1 MKKKPELELFSPTQE
16 GLIVPLSKYLKQMV
30 EFAKTEWSGITISE
44 SKIKEVWKLVA
55 SNSYIEDDE
64 PNEIAEMFEKMSA
77 DLSMAEEMEDERLAN
92 PVVEAEEVEV
102 ELTED
107 EPVSE
112 SLALVESVKDGLEL
126 SSFTQKFDIGS
137 GMTQCVPKG
146 QVEMKDWVAAFAFG
160 LTLESGAQWIIGDS
174 VVALENAGHE
184 DVVNQLC
191 ANFKKS
197 YPTVS
202 GYARACRAF
211 PAAKRDPMLPFTVYR
226 EIGNANFG
234 DEKTN
239 AQKQSELLEAAK
251 TEKLSS
257 TEVRNRVRNEQ
268 GKDDKP
274 VRKYILINVRS
285 ASSSEPPRLNA
296 PKDEIDSLRFTVT
309 ELKSMP
315 DEVNDHQLLI
325 EISDK
330 SWFDPAENEW
340 MRFGKEA

>member
-16 GLIVPLSKYLKQMV
+16 GIIVPLSKYLKQLA
-30 EFAKTEWSGITISE
+30 EFAKTEWPGINITE
-44 SKIKEVWKLVA
+44 SKIKEIWKLVA
-55 SNSYIEDDE
+55 SNSYIEDHE

-77 DLSMAEEMEDERLAN
+77 DFDMAEEMEDERLAN

-107 EPVSE
+107 EPVNE
-112 SLALVESVKDGLEL
+112 SLALVESVKNGLEL

-137 GMTQCVPKG
+137 GMTQCVPRG

-191 ANFKKS
+191 SNFKKS

-211 PAAKRDPMLPFTVYR
+211 PADKRDATLPFTVYR

-234 DEKTN
+234 DESTK
-239 AQKQSELLEAAK
+239 KQNELLEAAK
-251 TEKLSS
+251 NEKLSS
-257 TEVRNRVRNEQ
+257 TEVRNRVRSEQ

-274 VRKYILINVRS
+274 SGHRFLLLNVGNFS
-285 ASSSEPPRLNA
+285 NSEV
-296 PKDEIDSLRFTVT
+296 LR
-309 ELKSMP
+309 SMP
-315 DEVNDHQLLI
+315 EEVQEHQLLI
-325 EISDK
+325 DLGDK
-330 SWFDPAENEW
+330 SWFDPAEGEW
-340 MRFGKEA
+340 MKFGKEQ

>member
-1 MKKKPELELFSPTQE
+1 MKKKSELELFSPTQE
-16 GLIVPLSKYLKQMV
+16 GLIVPLSKYLTQMAEYV
-30 EFAKTEWSGITISE
+30 KTEWPGINITETHIKKAW
-44 SKIKEVWKLVA
+44 SKVTKNEYL
-55 SNSYIEDDE
+55 EDDA
-64 PNEIAEMFEKMSA
+64 PDEMLEMYEKMSA
-77 DLSMAEEMEDERLAN
+77 DLDMAEEMAEERLAN

-107 EPVSE
+107 EPVQSE
-112 SLALVESVKDGLEL
+112 SLALVESVKNGLEL
-126 SSFTQKFDIGS
+126 SSFTQKFDIGA

-146 QVEMKDWVAAFAFG
+146 QVDMKDWVAAFAFG

-174 VVALENAGHE
+174 VVALENAGHD

-211 PAAKRDPMLPFTVYR
+211 PSDKRDPMLPFTVYR

-274 VRKYILINVRS
+274 SGHRFLLLNVGNFS
-285 ASSSEPPRLNA
+285 NSEV
-296 PKDEIDSLRFTVT
+296 LRT
-309 ELKSMP
+309 MP
-315 DEVNDHQLLI
+315 EEVQEHQLLI
-325 EISDK
+325 DLSDK

-340 MRFGKEA
+340 IKFLKEQ

>member
-1 MKKKPELELFSPTQE
+1 MKKKELELFSPTQE
-16 GLIVPLSKYLKQMV
+16 GVIVPLSTYLRHMG
-30 EFAKTEWSGITISE
+30 EFVKTEWPGINITEAHIKKAW
-44 SKIKEVWKLVA
+44 SKLQKNEYLG
-55 SNSYIEDDE
+55 DDA
-64 PNEIAEMFEKMSA
+64 PDEMLEMYEKMSA
-77 DLSMAEEMEDERLAN
+77 DLDMAEEMEEERLAL
-92 PVVEAEEVEV
+92 PAVEAEEVEV
-102 ELTED
+102 EVTED
-107 EPVSE
+107 EPVNA

-146 QVEMKDWVAAFAFG
+146 KVEMKDWVAAFAFG

-191 ANFKKS
+191 SNFKKS

-211 PAAKRDPMLPFTVYR
+211 PVGQRDPMLPFTVYR

-239 AQKQSELLEAAK
+239 KKKQDELLEAAK

-257 TEVRNRVRNEQ
+257 TEVRNRVRHEQ
-268 GKDDKP
+268 GKDDRP
-274 VRKYILINVRS
+274 THHRYLVLNVTNFGNSEVVR
-285 ASSSEPPRLNA
+285 A
-296 PKDEIDSLRFTVT
+296 
-309 ELKSMP
+309 MP
-315 DEVNDHQLLI
+315 EEVQEHQLLI
-325 EISDK
+325 DLGDK
-330 SWFDPAENEW
+330 SWFDPAEGDW
-340 MRFGKEA
+340 IKFLKEQ

>member
-16 GLIVPLSKYLKQMV
+16 GIIVPLSKYLTQMAEYV
-30 EFAKTEWSGITISE
+30 KTEWPGINITE
-44 SKIKEVWKLVA
+44 THIKKAWQKVVKNEYL
-55 SNSYIEDDE
+55 EDDAPDE
-64 PNEIAEMFEKMSA
+64 MLEMFEKMSA
-77 DLSMAEEMEDERLAN
+77 DLDMAEEMAEERLAN

-107 EPVSE
+107 EPVNA

-146 QVEMKDWVAAFAFG
+146 KVEMKDWVAAFAFG

-191 ANFKKS
+191 SNFKKS

-211 PAAKRDPMLPFTVYR
+211 PADKRDATLPFTVYR

-234 DEKTN
+234 DESTK
-239 AQKQSELLEAAK
+239 KQSELLEAAK
-251 TEKLSS
+251 NEKLSS
-257 TEVRNRVRNEQ
+257 TEVRNRVRHEQ
-268 GKDDKP
+268 GREVGNP
-274 VRKYILINVRS
+274 PNHRFLLLNVGNFS
-285 ASSSEPPRLNA
+285 NSEV
-296 PKDEIDSLRFTVT
+296 LRT
-309 ELKSMP
+309 MP
-315 DEVNDHQLLI
+315 EEVQEHQLLI
-325 EISDK
+325 DLGDK
-330 SWFDPAENEW
+330 SWFDPAEGEW
-340 MRFGKEA
+340 LKFLKEQ

>member
-1 MKKKPELELFSPTQE
+1 MKKKELELFSPTQE
-16 GLIVPLSKYLKQMV
+16 GVIVPLSTYLRHMG
-30 EFAKTEWSGITISE
+30 EFVKTEWPGINITEAHIKKAW
-44 SKIKEVWKLVA
+44 SKLQKNEYLG
-55 SNSYIEDDE
+55 DDA
-64 PNEIAEMFEKMSA
+64 PDEMLEMYEKMSA
-77 DLSMAEEMEDERLAN
+77 DLDMAEEMEEERLAM
-92 PVVEAEEVEV
+92 PEEEDEAEEVE
-102 ELTED
+102 LTE
-107 EPVSE
+107 EKPVNE
-112 SLALVESVKDGLEL
+112 SLALVESVKNGLEL

-137 GMTQCVPKG
+137 GMTQCVPRG

-211 PAAKRDPMLPFTVYR
+211 PTDKRDPMLPFTVYR

-239 AQKQSELLEAAK
+239 AKKQQELLEAAK
-251 TEKLSS
+251 TDKLSS
-257 TEVRNRVRNEQ
+257 TEVRNLVRHEQ

-274 VRKYILINVRS
+274 SKYRYIILNRDNIPNSGKR
-285 ASSSEPPRLNA
+285 
-296 PKDEIDSLRFTVT
+296 
-309 ELKSMP
+309 KSMRK
-315 DEVNDHQLLI
+315 EVKEHELLI
-325 EISDK
+325 DTVDL
-330 SWFDPAENEW
+330 SWFDPDGNEW
-340 MRFGKEA
+340 IKFASED

>member
-1 MKKKPELELFSPTQE
+1 M
-16 GLIVPLSKYLKQMV
+16 G
-30 EFAKTEWSGITISE
+30 EFVKTEWPGINITE
-44 SKIKEVWKLVA
+44 THIKKAWQKVMKNEYL
-55 SNSYIEDDE
+55 EDDAPDE
-64 PNEIAEMFEKMSA
+64 MLEMFEKMSA
-77 DLSMAEEMEDERLAN
+77 DLDMAEEMAEERLAN
-92 PVVEAEEVEV
+92 PVVEVE
-102 ELTED
+102 ED
-107 EPVSE
+107 EPVE
-112 SLALVESVKDGLEL
+112 QPKNQSLALVESVKDGLEL
-126 SSFTQKFDIGS
+126 SSFTKKFDIGA
-137 GMTQCVPKG
+137 GMTQCVPRG
-146 QVEMKDWVAAFAFG
+146 EVEMKDWVAAFAFG

-197 YPTVS
+197 YSTVS
-202 GYARACRAF
+202 GYARACRVF

-257 TEVRNRVRNEQ
+257 TEVRNRVRSEQ

-274 VRKYILINVRS
+274 MGHRFLLLNVGNFS
-285 ASSSEPPRLNA
+285 NSEV
-296 PKDEIDSLRFTVT
+296 LRN
-309 ELKSMP
+309 MP
-315 DEVNDHQLLI
+315 EEVQEHQLLI
-325 EISDK
+325 DLSDK